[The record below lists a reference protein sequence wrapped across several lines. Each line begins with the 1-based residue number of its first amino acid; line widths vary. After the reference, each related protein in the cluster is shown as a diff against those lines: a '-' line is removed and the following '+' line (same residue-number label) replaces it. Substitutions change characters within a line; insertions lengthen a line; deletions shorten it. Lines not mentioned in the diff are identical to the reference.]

1 MQSSFRR
8 NPSRLLIICALCLVF
23 LVGTVLGHLNADGSP
38 SDRSFQAYTDRLFR
52 EEVSGNM
59 LNLHYSIAYP
69 EKQNITRPAST
80 LGTVSTPDDN
90 RIALYEE
97 ITEKLRAFDPAK
109 LSEENRITLDMLL
122 LYYKTQQRSSDFYLL
137 EEYLSPSLGIQ
148 AQLPVLLAEYA
159 FYQEQDIADYL
170 NLLTSVPAYFES
182 ILEFEQQKA
191 DAGYFMIDATLKR
204 IISQCQSFIK
214 DPDSNYMLE
223 VFADKLKDFGT
234 ISETEQKTLNASHK
248 KILLNTVIP
257 AYQRLIQGLLS
268 LQGCGRPSQGL
279 AHMQKG
285 KEYYLYLLRS
295 QVGSWTA
302 VKDMQERLSE
312 QITADM
318 KLVQQ
323 MLKEQP
329 SLLRKMKS
337 SLDLPENTPTQMLEV
352 LRERIEDDFPN
363 LSEPDFET
371 RYVHR
376 SMEDYLS
383 PAFYLTPPLDTG
395 SPNIIYINP
404 ADQSS
409 NLELFATLSHEGF
422 PGHLYQTIYFQK
434 TSPADIRTLITSS
447 GYAEGWATYIES
459 YGYQYAACDL
469 DDPAATDY
477 TRLVALNRRIN
488 LCIYSLLDIGI
499 HYYGWGESQAARFLQ
514 FFGITDSHVV
524 SEIFQYIVETPANYQ
539 KYCWG
544 CLNFLDLKKEWE
556 DALGDNF
563 DLKSFHQNL
572 LEIGPVQFPVLHKY
586 MNERLQKQQKE
597 VPVRTSRFM
606 IISLIFFFVSVTVK
620 KFLQFQQCSGK
631 IFGFFLI
638 KIIQNRHNHF
648 FMENLMM
655 EKCPF
660 PLLRERNQHHTPVFF
675 TSRPLYISLFD
686 KMVDC
691 NRQSPCRNRYR
702 FRNRRHVFRLL
713 YADCFHNMHVIYRYI
728 FIFGCDQCPLFN
740 IQNIFKQFYQHTV
753 YSFV

>member
-1 MQSSFRR
+1 MQISFRR
-8 NPSRLLIICALCLVF
+8 NPSHILIICILCMVF
-23 LVGTVLGHLNADGSP
+23 LLGTVLGHLNADGS
-38 SDRSFQAYTDRLFR
+38 SVDRSFQAYTDRLFR

-69 EKQNITRPAST
+69 EKMQITRPSPT
-80 LGTVSTPDDN
+80 LGTVSAPDDDS
-90 RIALYEE
+90 IARYEE
-97 ITEKLRAFDPAK
+97 IIKRLKAFDPAE
-109 LSEENRITLDMLL
+109 LSEANQITLDMLL
-122 LYYKTQQRSSDFYLL
+122 LYYKTGQRSTDFYLL
-137 EEYLSPSLGIQ
+137 EEYLSPSLGMQ

-182 ILEFEQQKA
+182 ILEFERQKA
-191 DAGYFMIDATLKR
+191 DAGYFMSNATLKR
-204 IISQCQSFIK
+204 IVSQCQAFIK

-223 VFADKLKDFGT
+223 VFADKLKTFGT
-234 ISETEQKTLNASHK
+234 ISESEQKILNSRHK

-257 AYQRLIQGLLS
+257 AYQRLIRGLLS
-268 LQGCGRPSQGL
+268 LQGSGHPSQGL
-279 AHMQKG
+279 AHIQKG

-302 VKDMQERLSE
+302 VKDMQNRLTE

-329 SLLRKMKS
+329 SLLRKMKG
-337 SLDLPENTPTQMLEV
+337 SLDLTESKPAQMLEV
-352 LRERIEDDFPN
+352 LHERITDDFPE
-363 LSEPDFET
+363 LADTEFET
-371 RYVHR
+371 RYVHK

-395 SPNIIYINP
+395 SPNVIYINP
-404 ADQSS
+404 ADQTS

-422 PGHLYQTIYFQK
+422 PGHLYQTIYFQR

-447 GYAEGWATYIES
+447 GYIEGWATYIES
-459 YGYQYAACDL
+459 YGYQYAARDL

-499 HYYGWGESQAARFLQ
+499 HYYGWSESQTTRFLR
-514 FFGITDSHVV
+514 FFGITDSHVI

-556 DALGDNF
+556 DALGDDF
-563 DLKSFHQNL
+563 DLKAFHRNL

-586 MNERLQKQQKE
+586 MNDRLQKQKE
-597 VPVRTSRFM
+597 VPVRTSR
-606 IISLIFFFVSVTVK
+606 LITVS
-620 KFLQFQQCSGK
+620 
-631 IFGFFLI
+631 
-638 KIIQNRHNHF
+638 
-648 FMENLMM
+648 MM
-655 EKCPF
+655 FC
-660 PLLRERNQHHTPVFF
+660 L
-675 TSRPLYISLFD
+675 S
-686 KMVDC
+686 
-691 NRQSPCRNRYR
+691 
-702 FRNRRHVFRLL
+702 
-713 YADCFHNMHVIYRYI
+713 
-728 FIFGCDQCPLFN
+728 
-740 IQNIFKQFYQHTV
+740 
-753 YSFV
+753 